1 MNIKYDC
8 DNNYNIFDNIVDV
21 IEETA
26 SGGSFDIDCGTVG
39 KTMKMLMMLMIER
52 VLSLSLIHDDGH
64 DPTFA
69 ISSSQIFVSSWKS
82 YNLVL
87 ELSPKF
93 LPHFLLFF
101 EQLFV
106 PEFSLSS
113 QTSEQEH
120 STLPSQH
127 PDHVQSYLFLC

>member
-1 MNIKYDC
+1 MNKKYDC
-8 DNNYNIFDNIVDV
+8 DNNYNIFDNIDV

-26 SGGSFDIDCGTVG
+26 SGGSFDINCGTVG
-39 KTMKMLMMLMIER
+39 KTIKMLMIER

-87 ELSPKF
+87 ALSPNF

-101 EQLFV
+101 EQLFA

-127 PDHVQSYLFLC
+127 PDHAQSYLSLC

>member
-1 MNIKYDC
+1 MNKKYDC

-26 SGGSFDIDCGTVG
+26 SGGSFDINCGTVG
-39 KTMKMLMMLMIER
+39 KTIKMLMMLMIER

-87 ELSPKF
+87 
-93 LPHFLLFF
+93 
-101 EQLFV
+101 
-106 PEFSLSS
+106 
-113 QTSEQEH
+113 
-120 STLPSQH
+120 
-127 PDHVQSYLFLC
+127 